1 MSIRAGLLSSH
12 IVSYNIRV
20 QSLEWSMDTNI
31 EASSGPES
39 ASANGEDL
47 NPLHLTHGQFQ
58 RAVEYLDDLKRG
70 IIGFLM
76 APKRSI
82 TVCFPIEL
90 DDGSVKMFTGYRVLH
105 NRVLGPGKG
114 GIRYHPEVNLSSVS
128 ALAELMTWKCSL
140 IKVPFGGA
148 KGGVCCNP
156 KELSKSELR
165 RITRRFITELGD
177 NIGPHTDIPAPD
189 LYTNYQTMAWVY
201 DTYDVMH
208 PGRNNLP
215 VVTGKPVELGGSL
228 GRFEA
233 TGRGCMYATQRVL
246 ANHLVDGMESLEG
259 ARVAV
264 QGFGQV
270 GGVVAK
276 LFQKEGAVIIAV
288 SDSQGGICNEEGID
302 LDAAERFKKE
312 HGSVVGLP
320 DTRSITNEDLL
331 ELECD
336 ILVPAALGNQI
347 RLHNAEQIKAKL
359 VVEAANSPTTLEADD
374 VLSRKGIVVVPDILA
389 NAGGVTVSYFE
400 WVQNIENEDWD
411 LEEVNKKLRLKMN
424 RATEAVVDR
433 WRKLIKDHE
442 DNSLINLRTAAM
454 VVAIERVAGV
464 TLERGIWP

>member
-1 MSIRAGLLSSH
+1 
-12 IVSYNIRV
+12 
-20 QSLEWSMDTNI
+20 MDSVDQPNSET
-31 EASSGPES
+31 APG
-39 ASANGEDL
+39 NGEDL
-47 NPLHLTHGQFQ
+47 NPLHLTHAQFQ
-58 RAVEYLDDLKRG
+58 RAVEYLDDIKRG

-82 TVCFPIEL
+82 SVCFPIEM
-90 DDGSVKMFTGYRVLH
+90 DDGSVRIFRGYRVLH

-114 GIRYHPEVNLSSVS
+114 GVRYHPDIDQTTVS

-156 KELSKSELR
+156 KELSKNELR

-189 LYTNYQTMAWVY
+189 LYTDEQTMAWVF

-208 PGRNNLP
+208 PGKNNTP
-215 VVTGKPVELGGSL
+215 VVTGKPIELGGSL
-228 GRFEA
+228 GRNEA
-233 TGRGCMYATQRVL
+233 TGRGCLYATQRVL
-246 ANHLVDGMESLEG
+246 ANHLIDGIESVEG
-259 ARVAV
+259 CEVAV
-264 QGFGQV
+264 QGFGEV
-270 GGVVAK
+270 GSVVAK
-276 LFQKEGAVIIAV
+276 LFYEAGATITAV
-288 SDSQGGICNEEGID
+288 SDSQGGIYDENG
-302 LDAAERFKKE
+302 LDVEAVEQYKLK

-320 DTRSITNEDLL
+320 ETKTITNEDLL

-347 RLHNAEQIKAKL
+347 RLHNVAQVKAKL
-359 VVEAANSPTTLEADD
+359 VVEAANGPTTLEADD
-374 VLSRKGIVVVPDILA
+374 VLTHKGVFVIPDILA

-400 WVQNIENEDWD
+400 WVQNIENQEWD

-424 RATEAVVDR
+424 RAADAVVDR
-433 WRKLIKDHE
+433 WRMLVKDHAE
-442 DNSLINLRTAAM
+442 TGQDAINLRTAAL
-454 VVAIERVAGV
+454 VVAIERVANV